1 MVSASPP
8 PTPFRL
14 RALGLAELLDETF
27 RIYRRSFGLFAGLA
41 LAVTLPGMVMNLLS
55 GSYRS
60 WGWLT
65 RVLQNMSNPDALQRM
80 AQSPPPQTDPAIGLL
95 ASLVRL
101 ILVPITAGVII
112 YAANEIIKGRN
123 TTIVG
128 ALEGTL
134 QRYWGLAGVALLGGV
149 LLFAGILLITI
160 PFVIWIAGRWLV
172 GAPAL
177 LAEDLGPV
185 NALGRSWQ
193 LVEGRW
199 WRTVGIFLVVVIMT
213 TLASAIMGATGG
225 AIIGLVPGLSDDL
238 RGALVQVTGSLTG
251 ALVLPVSYIAITLMY
266 YDLRVRREGLD
277 LDQLAQQA
285 QPPSAA

>member
-1 MVSASPP
+1 MVSATPQP
-8 PTPFRL
+8 IPFRL

-41 LAVTLPGMVMNLLS
+41 LAVTLPVMMMNLLS

-65 RVLQNMSNPDALQRM
+65 KVLQSMSNPDALQGM

-95 ASLVRL
+95 ASVVRL
-101 ILVPITAGVII
+101 ILVPVTAGVII
-112 YAANEIIKGRN
+112 YATNEIIKGRN
-123 TTIVG
+123 STIVD

-134 QRYWGLAGVALLGGV
+134 QRYWRLAGVALLGGV
-149 LLFAGILLITI
+149 LLFACILLITI
-160 PFVIWIAGRWLV
+160 PLVIWIAVRWLV

-177 LAEDLGPV
+177 LAEDLEPAR
-185 NALGRSWQ
+185 ALSRSWQ
-193 LVEGRW
+193 LVGGRW
-199 WRTVGIFLVVVIMT
+199 WRTLGIFLVVVAMT
-213 TLASAIMGATGG
+213 TVASLILGATIGG
-225 AIIGLVPGLSDDL
+225 ILGLVPGLSDDL
-238 RGALVQVTGSLTG
+238 RGALIQVTGSLVG

-285 QPPSAA
+285 HPPSAA

>member
-1 MVSASPP
+1 MVSVSPP
-8 PTPFRL
+8 PPPFRL

-41 LAVTLPGMVMNLLS
+41 LAVTLPGMIMNLLS

-65 RVLQNMSNPDALQRM
+65 RVFQNMGNPDALQGM
-80 AQSPPPQTDPAIGLL
+80 AQSPPPQTDPAISLL

-101 ILVPITAGVII
+101 ILVPVTAGVII

-123 TTIVG
+123 PTIVG
-128 ALEGTL
+128 ALAGTL

-149 LLFAGILLITI
+149 LLFACILLVTI
-160 PFVIWIAGRWLV
+160 PFVIWIAVRWLV

-177 LAEDLGPV
+177 LAENLGPV

-251 ALVLPVSYIAITLMY
+251 ALVLPVNYIAVTLMY

>member
-1 MVSASPP
+1 
-8 PTPFRL
+8 
-14 RALGLAELLDETF
+14 
-27 RIYRRSFGLFAGLA
+27 
-41 LAVTLPGMVMNLLS
+41 
-55 GSYRS
+55 
-60 WGWLT
+60 
-65 RVLQNMSNPDALQRM
+65 MSNPDALQGM

-101 ILVPITAGVII
+101 ILVPVTAGVII
-112 YAANEIIKGRN
+112 YTANEIIKGRN
-123 TTIVG
+123 PTIVG

-134 QRYWGLAGVALLGGV
+134 QRYWGLARVALLGVV

-213 TLASAIMGATGG
+213 TLALAIMGATGG

-238 RGALVQVTGSLTG
+238 RGALVQVTGSLSG

>member
-1 MVSASPP
+1 MVASPP

-14 RALGLAELLDETF
+14 RALALAELLDETF

-65 RVLQNMSNPDALQRM
+65 RVVQNIGNPDALQGI

-95 ASLVRL
+95 ASLVTL
-101 ILVPITAGVII
+101 ILIPVTAGVII

-123 TTIVG
+123 TTILG

-134 QRYWGLAGVALLGGV
+134 QRYWGLAAVALLGGV

-160 PFVIWIAGRWLV
+160 PFVIWIAVRWLV

-213 TLASAIMGATGG
+213 TVASAILGATGG
-225 AIIGLVPGLSDDL
+225 AIMGLVPGLSDDL
-238 RGALVQVTGSLTG
+238 RGALVQVTSSLTG

>member
-8 PTPFRL
+8 PIPIRL

-65 RVLQNMSNPDALQRM
+65 RVVQNMSNPDALPGI

-101 ILVPITAGVII
+101 ILVPVTAGVII
-112 YAANEIIKGRN
+112 YTANEIIKGRN
-123 TTIVG
+123 PTIVG

-160 PFVIWIAGRWLV
+160 PFVIWIAVRWLV
-172 GAPAL
+172 GVPAL

-193 LVEGRW
+193 LIEGRW
-199 WRTVGIFLVVVIMT
+199 WRTVGIFLVVVIMAT
-213 TLASAIMGATGG
+213 VASAILGATGG

>member
-1 MVSASPP
+1 MVDASPP

-65 RVLQNMSNPDALQRM
+65 RVFQNMSNPDALQRM
-80 AQSPPPQTDPAIGLL
+80 AQSPPPQTDPAISLL
-95 ASLVRL
+95 ASLVKL
-101 ILVPITAGVII
+101 ILVPMTAGVII

-123 TTIVG
+123 TTILG
-128 ALEGTL
+128 ALQGTL

-149 LLFAGILLITI
+149 LLLVCILLITI
-160 PFVIWIAGRWLV
+160 PFVIWIAVRWLV

-177 LAEDLGPV
+177 LAEGLGPV
-185 NALGRSWQ
+185 NALGRSQQ
-193 LVEGRW
+193 LVEGRS
-199 WRTVGIFLVVVIMT
+199 WRTLGIFLVVVIMT
-213 TLASAIMGATGG
+213 TIASAILGGTGG
-225 AIIGLVPGLSDDL
+225 ALIGLVPGLSDDL

-266 YDLRVRREGLD
+266 YDLRVRREGID

>member
-1 MVSASPP
+1 MVSASTP

-65 RVLQNMSNPDALQRM
+65 RVFQNMSNPDALQGM

-251 ALVLPVSYIAITLMY
+251 ALVLPVSTIAITLMY

>member
-65 RVLQNMSNPDALQRM
+65 RVFQNMSNPDALQGM
-80 AQSPPPQTDPAIGLL
+80 AQSPPPQTDPALGLL

-101 ILVPITAGVII
+101 ILVPVTAGVVIF
-112 YAANEIIKGRN
+112 AANEIIKGRN

-134 QRYWGLAGVALLGGV
+134 QRYWGLARVALLGGV
-149 LLFAGILLITI
+149 LLLAGILLITI

-213 TLASAIMGATGG
+213 TLALAIMGATGG

-238 RGALVQVTGSLTG
+238 RGALVQVTGSLSG

>member
-14 RALGLAELLDETF
+14 RALQLAELLDETF

-65 RVLQNMSNPDALQRM
+65 RVFQNMTNPDALQGM
-80 AQSPPPQTDPAIGLL
+80 AQSPPPQTNPIIGLL

-101 ILVPITAGVII
+101 ILIPVTAGVII
-112 YAANEIIKGRN
+112 YAANELIKGRN
-123 TTIVG
+123 TTILG

-134 QRYWGLAGVALLGGV
+134 RRYWGLAGVALLGGV

-160 PFVIWIAGRWLV
+160 PFVIWIAVRWLV

-177 LAEDLGPV
+177 LAEGLGPV
-185 NALGRSWQ
+185 NALGRSQQ

-199 WRTVGIFLVVVIMT
+199 WRTVGIFLVVVVMT
-213 TLASAIMGATGG
+213 TIASAILGATGG